1 MNARFEQDF
10 AEQFGEAHPMQ
21 EVAKPVSAAELKTA
35 HDIERGHQDRINGL
49 PQKEGESEAYNEVY
63 NAKESGLWAQ

>member
-10 AEQFGEAHPMQ
+10 AEQFSDMA

-49 PQKEGESEAYNEVY
+49 PQKEGESEAYNEGY